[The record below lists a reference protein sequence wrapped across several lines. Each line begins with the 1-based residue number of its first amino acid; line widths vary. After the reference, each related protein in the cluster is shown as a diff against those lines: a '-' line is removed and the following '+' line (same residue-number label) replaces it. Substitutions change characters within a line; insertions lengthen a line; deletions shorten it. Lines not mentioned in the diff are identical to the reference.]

1 MGKNCRTCC
10 DGERLEKDSQLPKNR
25 LFQKKADLYNDKGF
39 DSDENNGAGLLH
51 YEIEDG
57 QGPEQCVPIEVT
69 PAKQS
74 RRKKK

>member
-39 DSDENNGAGLLH
+39 DSDENNGTGLLH

-57 QGPEQCVPIEVT
+57 
-69 PAKQS
+69 
-74 RRKKK
+74 